1 MCLLPVG
8 VHILPVRYELVEI
21 EVIIVWFGLIEIC
34 GVIPRGGEN
43 GICLTGLGC
52 RLLVALWVCK
62 LSSVDL

>member
-21 EVIIVWFGLIEIC
+21 EVIIVWFGLIAIC

-52 RLLVALWVCK
+52 RLLVA
-62 LSSVDL
+62 